1 MCIQGVLE
9 RFCRPSPYVSI
20 ILDNKSM
27 VGIEKQRNTHTHT
40 MGYHLPFGRISMIKK
55 KKRQVLRRMWSKGN
69 PSALLVGVY
78 IGTATMEVPKKIKTK
93 TSILFSKPTSDIYPK
108 EVNPISKSYLHVHAH
123 CSIIHN
129 SWDMKAI

>member
-1 MCIQGVLE
+1 MCIQGYWKGSVGPLPMFLLSLTINLWLE
-9 RFCRPSPYVSI
+9 
-20 ILDNKSM
+20 LKSK
-27 VGIEKQRNTHTHT
+27 ETHTHT
-40 MGYHLPFGRISMIKK
+40 QWDITSHLVEYLLLKK
-55 KKRQVLRRMWSKGN
+55 KKRQVLGRMWSKGN